1 MIKSLFYMR
10 KIYLVL
16 TLILIFS
23 INGFAS
29 DTIINDSIKL
39 AYNQI
44 LSLNFKQADQILIKE
59 RKANPENVWIDYLH
73 NYQDFLTVFIQED
86 KAKFDELEPMISKRY
101 KAIEELPD
109 NSPYKNWML
118 ANINLQW
125 AIVRLKF
132 QQYFAA
138 AWDINKAYRL
148 IVENKTTFPDFV
160 PNDITLGILH
170 VMIGLV
176 PDKYRWMLK
185 IVSMNGTVKQGK
197 KELYNVLDSTITNS
211 KYSYLKDETLFYLG
225 FMELNL
231 APDRKGLNKL
241 ELFLDSIPENQ
252 HLITYL
258 KIDILI
264 RTGKN
269 NDALVL
275 LNKITHQENIF
286 PFYYLYYLK
295 GNVLLNNL
303 NPNALKYY
311 RYFLTHFKGINYIKD
326 AWRKMG
332 WAYLIDGDT
341 VSYHIMMD
349 SVLINGHVLVG
360 ADINAQK
367 EAEKT
372 KVPNV
377 FLLKSRLLFDGGC
390 YNKSMKILD
399 LLGKGSQN
407 NNDKLERIYRYARI
421 YHEKGEIYKAKK
433 AYRQTLKAG
442 RYASSYFAANAA
454 LKLGEI
460 YESEDSL
467 KIAKYYYKQCLSLP
481 FKVYRNS
488 IRGKAKEALYRL
500 N

>member
-1 MIKSLFYMR
+1 MR
-10 KIYLVL
+10 KNYLAL
-16 TLILIFS
+16 TLILFFS

-29 DTIINDSIKL
+29 NTIINDSLKL
-39 AYNQI
+39 AYNKI

-59 RKANPENVWIDYLH
+59 RKASYNGAWVDYLY

-86 KAKFDELEPMISKRY
+86 KSKFDELEPMISKRY
-101 KAIEELPD
+101 KAIEKLPD
-109 NSPYKNWML
+109 TSQYKNWML

-132 QQYFAA
+132 QQYLAA

-197 KELYNVLDSTITNS
+197 KELYSVLDSTITNE
-211 KYSYLKDETLFYLG
+211 KYNYLKDETLFYLG

-241 ELFLDSIPENQ
+241 NLFLDSIPESQN
-252 HLITYL
+252 LIAYL

-269 NDALVL
+269 NDALAL
-275 LNKITHQENIF
+275 LNKITNQKNIF

-295 GNVLLNNL
+295 GNVLLDNL
-303 NPNALKYY
+303 NPNALKNY

-341 VSYHIMMD
+341 VNYHIMMD
-349 SVLINGHVLVG
+349 SVVNNGYALVG
-360 ADINAQK
+360 ADKNAEMEAQK
-367 EAEKT
+367 AT
-372 KVPNV
+372 VPNV
-377 FLLKSRLLFDGGC
+377 FLLKSRLLFDGGY
-390 YNKSMKILD
+390 YNKSLNILD
-399 LLGKGSQN
+399 SLVIN
-407 NNDKLERIYRYARI
+407 FHNPNDKLEKIYRYARI
-421 YHEKGEIYKAKK
+421 YHETGEIYKAKK
-433 AYRQTLKAG
+433 AYRQTLKVG

-467 KIAKYYYKQCLSLP
+467 KIARYYYKQCLSLP